1 VAVGL
6 AIDARQKRDR
16 QPLSFC
22 LAYTVVRLGSA
33 SPFAKGNKKAPS
45 HHTPVALGN
54 GRLRLQ

>member
-1 VAVGL
+1 MVVGL
-6 AIDARQKRDR
+6 AIGARQKRDR

-22 LAYTVVRLGSA
+22 LSYTVVRLVSA
-33 SPFAKGNKKAPS
+33 SLFAKGNKKAQS